1 MSDIS
6 PEPAAARPV
15 TIVVPVYGDL
25 PSLSA
30 CVDSL
35 LAHVDQRVHRVLL
48 VNDCGPEAD
57 VIETALLARIEGQ
70 RGFEYARNPRNL
82 GFVGNCNRAA
92 LELDTTT
99 NDLLFLNSDTVV
111 TAGFVDEL
119 STVLHLSPSHGA
131 VCARSNNATIASL
144 PFKLRD
150 PSVGRGMARTA
161 EVHAQ
166 LAAIL
171 PRFGVAPVAMGFCIL
186 IRRELISTY
195 GLFDEIFAPGYG
207 EENDFCLRIGQHGY
221 RSVIAHR
228 ALVFHQGARSFVG
241 ARREAL
247 RSSHEKIVVSRYPH
261 YTDAVQ
267 RYIHQ
272 ERDPVDAFAD
282 AMVPGDDVVRVL
294 IDIEVEP
301 GARLSPAH
309 RELLSA
315 ASAVVGSGVTIA
327 VSVPDSIA
335 SGTGKRYPR
344 LRIFRHSRLDGL
356 WDLALI
362 VGDRPDGDQ
371 LGRLNRT
378 SLRWV
383 QVVGA
388 ESRHDIGFANAV
400 LNQAE
405 IAVDAPLLEVLNR
418 CGRSVVDVDALR
430 RRWLALTAEPYFL
443 SGASVPRERPQVR
456 LLRRA
461 EYLAPRAVGLAKGLT
476 KRMLGS
482 N

>member
-383 QVVGA
+383 QCGT
-388 ESRHDIGFANAV
+388 SRSDSLPFADITIVTSNAPALV
-400 LNQAE
+400 REL
-405 IAVDAPLLEVLNR
+405 IDR
-418 CGRSVVDVDALR
+418 WGRSPIDLIRLRARWTAMTLTTSAGQARRGSRRGCGCCDALSLPHLIRWVGR
-430 RRWLALTAEPYFL
+430 R
-443 SGASVPRERPQVR
+443 
-456 LLRRA
+456 
-461 EYLAPRAVGLAKGLT
+461 
-476 KRMLGS
+476 GS
-482 N
+482 